1 MVSRIV
7 AVAVAAVCLSAICL
21 SAACLSA
28 PVLADDASPDS
39 AGSRYTFNKTTDGVV
54 RLDTQTG
61 QVALCT
67 QRTVGWACQMAP
79 EDRAAFESEI
89 ARLRGENAA
98 LKQSLLSHDLPLPT
112 GMMPEPSV
120 GHGNDITIHLPSDTD
135 IDRVVA
141 YVDRVWRNFV
151 DAVARAQRQM
161 LNKS

>member
-1 MVSRIV
+1 MVSRILAVIV
-7 AVAVAAVCLSAICL
+7 AVAIAAVCS
-21 SAACLSA
+21 SA

-39 AGSRYTFNKTTDGVV
+39 AGGRYSFTKTADGVV

-79 EDRAAFESEI
+79 EDRTAFESEI

-98 LKQSLLSHDLPLPT
+98 LKQALLSHDLPLPS
-112 GMMPEPSV
+112 GMMPEAST
-120 GHGNDITIHLPSDTD
+120 GHGNDITIHLPTD
-135 IDRVVA
+135 IDRAVA

>member
-1 MVSRIV
+1 MTMVSRILV
-7 AVAVAAVCLSAICL
+7 VILAVAVAAVCLSA
-21 SAACLSA
+21 
-28 PVLADDASPDS
+28 PVLADDAAPDS
-39 AGSRYTFNKTTDGVV
+39 AGGRYTFNKTADGVV

-67 QRTVGWACQMAP
+67 QRPVGWACQMAP

-98 LKQSLLSHDLPLPT
+98 LKQSLLSHGLPLPS

-135 IDRVVA
+135 IDRAVA